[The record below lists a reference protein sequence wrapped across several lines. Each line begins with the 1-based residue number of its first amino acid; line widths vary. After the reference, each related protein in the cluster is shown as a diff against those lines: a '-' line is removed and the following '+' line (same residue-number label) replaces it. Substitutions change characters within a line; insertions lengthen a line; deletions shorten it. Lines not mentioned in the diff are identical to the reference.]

1 MYYYSWTGMA
11 FTFLS
16 LLIVIGYVAF
26 LYTKMMSTSSDSYNT
41 DYMLNRFDAPGD
53 GNVKQL
59 NVAEYNFLPSIGMT
73 WLDTTNEAMDK
84 FTNPKSTIDIFK
96 DGSKSEAATKPLGDV
111 IDINKLYNYFSIEIR
126 LTKGPEFKRKHIAY
140 KWRHC
145 T

>member
-1 MYYYSWTGMA
+1 MA

-16 LLIVIGYVAF
+16 LLCVIGYVGF
-26 LYTKMMSTSSDSYNT
+26 LYTKMISTSCDSHNT

-53 GNVKQL
+53 GNVKEI
-59 NVAEYNFLPSIGMT
+59 NVAKFNFLPSIEMK
-73 WLDTTNEAMDK
+73 WLDTTLEAMEK

-126 LTKGPEFKRKHIAY
+126 LTKGPEFQRKHIAS

-145 T
+145 TKQDFIKN